1 MSNMDRIFCEV
12 IKKEKPVEITDYR
25 KAMLWCWNYGIERS
39 NIYDLYQQGYTL
51 KINNTEYSYYIGY
64 DSLGF
69 VLNFD
74 KNTSVINISF
84 KDKESFN
91 FFNDYLE
98 TENRILDLFEYQV
111 ISEYIL
117 DEKIPKL
124 VQILNSEL
132 TDKE

>member
-12 IKKEKPVEITDYR
+12 IKKEKTVEITDYR
-25 KAMLWCWNYGIERS
+25 KAKLYCWKYGM
-39 NIYDLYQQGYTL
+39 YQQGYVL
-51 KINNTEYSYYIGY
+51 KINTTEYSYYVGY
-64 DSLGF
+64 NDLGF
-69 VLNFD
+69 VLSFD
-74 KNTSVINISF
+74 KPTSAINLSF
-84 KDKESFN
+84 KDKESFK